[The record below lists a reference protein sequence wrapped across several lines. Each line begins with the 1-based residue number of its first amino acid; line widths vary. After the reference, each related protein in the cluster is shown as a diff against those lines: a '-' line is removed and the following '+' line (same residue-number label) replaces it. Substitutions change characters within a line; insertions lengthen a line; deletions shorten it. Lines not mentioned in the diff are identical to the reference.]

1 MLLTAGAIVGVTLLV
16 RRVDSSRRAELAI
29 GVLTQ
34 TVTNLGA
41 VPFSA
46 DPAFN
51 PSPTAAPAQLAASVA
66 RQIRDDEAALSEGL
80 ATASRTGSARSLVTT
95 GQSSLAS
102 IRPAVASVYG
112 LAIGRG
118 GLNAAGGKEVAAAQL
133 LLASHLETLS
143 VVLGRF
149 ARHDAAVARTAR
161 AQAEW
166 GAAAAMLLLLVV
178 FGYFYL
184 RSGRLARENNELL
197 GLSREEASTDAL
209 TGLGNRRALTADLT
223 TALTVAQPDSP
234 EFLLAIFDLDGFKQ
248 YNDTFGH
255 AAGDALLARLG
266 SRLVET
272 VAERGSGYRMGGDE
286 FCVLASCPPEAAEAL
301 LDDAISALCDTGE
314 GWHISSS
321 HGAVWI
327 PSEAAAST
335 EALHMADERMYANK
349 AGRSSTGQQIA
360 DVLLQVLS
368 EQDNN
373 LDIHGGHVAVLSSKV
388 ARLLGEPD
396 LAVQLIWLAATLH
409 DVGKSAIPEAVLNKR
424 GPLNPQEWEFMHR
437 HTIIGERIVLAAPAL
452 ANTAPLIRSSHE
464 RIDGEGYPDGLRGD
478 EIPIGSRIISAC
490 DAFDAMTTKRS
501 YSEASTVEAAI
512 TELRR
517 CSGTKFDPRVIDALC
532 RVVSAAGITHSTR
545 AATKRDAGSRHSRR
559 H

>member
-1 MLLTAGAIVGVTLLV
+1 MLLTTGAIVSVTLLV
-16 RRVDSSRRAELAI
+16 RRVDSSRRAEIAI
-29 GVLTQ
+29 GALTQ

-46 DPAFN
+46 DPAFSS
-51 PSPTAAPAQLAASVA
+51 SPATQAPHLAATVA
-66 RQIRDDEAALSEGL
+66 RQIHKDEAVLSEGL
-80 ATASRTGSARSLVTT
+80 SAALRAGAEQSLVTT
-95 GQSSLAS
+95 GRSSLAAV
-102 IRPAVASVYG
+102 RPAVATVYA
-112 LAIGRG
+112 LAIGHG
-118 GLNAAGGKEVAAAQL
+118 GLNAAGGKEVAAVQRR
-133 LLASHLETLS
+133 LANRLGSLS
-143 VVLGRF
+143 VVLAGL
-149 ARHDAAVARTAR
+149 ALHDSAVARRAR
-161 AQAEW
+161 TQAEL
-166 GAAAAMLLLLVV
+166 GAAAAMLLLLAV
-178 FGYFYL
+178 FGYFYF
-184 RSGRLARENNELL
+184 RSERLARENNELL

-223 TALTVAQPDSP
+223 NALVGGRADRQ
-234 EFLLAIFDLDGFKQ
+234 ELLLAIFDLNGFKQ

-266 SRLVET
+266 SRLVDA

-286 FCVLASCPPEAAEAL
+286 FCVLASCAPDAAEAL

-314 GWHISSS
+314 GWHIDSS

-327 PSEAAAST
+327 PSEATVSSD
-335 EALHMADERMYANK
+335 ALHMADERMYANK
-349 AGRSSTGQQIA
+349 AGRSSTGRQIA

-368 EQDNN
+368 EQHNN
-373 LDIHGGHVAVLSSKV
+373 LDIHGGHVAVLSSEV
-388 ARLLGEPD
+388 AKLLGEPD
-396 LAVQLIWLAATLH
+396 LAVQRIWLAATLH
-409 DVGKSAIPEAVLNKR
+409 DVGKTAIPEAVLNKP

-478 EIPIGSRIISAC
+478 EIPLGSRIISVC

-501 YSEASTVEAAI
+501 YSEASTTKAAI

-517 CSGTKFDPRVIDALC
+517 CSGTQFDPRVIDALC
-532 RVVSAAGITHSTR
+532 TVVSSSG
-545 AATKRDAGSRHSRR
+545 ATSSAPAVDAPRVT
-559 H
+559 